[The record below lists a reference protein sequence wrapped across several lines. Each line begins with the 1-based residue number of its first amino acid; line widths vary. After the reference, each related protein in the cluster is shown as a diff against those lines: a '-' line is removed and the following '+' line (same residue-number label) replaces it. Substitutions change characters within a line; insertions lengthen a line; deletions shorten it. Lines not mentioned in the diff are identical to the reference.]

1 MQQGFKTNDR
11 YEILTPNG
19 WESFDGVIKNSGDQ
33 RLSRRVVFDNGESVT
48 ATHDHRFYLP
58 DGSEVKCAEITVGD
72 FLKTLDGG
80 NWEVAEIEEIALQYT
95 YDIFNAQNHVIAVNG
110 GLLSH
115 QCDELAFVEP
125 NIARG
130 FWTSLSPTLST
141 GGKCI
146 ITSTP
151 NTDEDQFAE
160 IWFGAN
166 KQVDAN
172 GNETDLGA
180 NGFKPF
186 LAKWDAHP
194 DRDQAW
200 ADAERASIGDD
211 RFERE
216 HNCCAAETTIRL
228 QRPDGSE
235 FDITIEEFYN
245 RMKYRAEKRL
255 LEEMDRRI
263 PEAHI

>member
-1 MQQGFKTNDR
+1 MYVKNTR
-11 YEILTPNG
+11 YEVWTPDGWQDFNGVRLT
-19 WESFDGVIKNSGDQ
+19 GVKRLFKITTRSGKW
-33 RLSRRVVFDNGESVT
+33 VT
-48 ATHDHRFYLP
+48 ATPEHKFP
-58 DGSEVKCAEITVGD
+58 VGD
-72 FLKTLDGG
+72 KYIRLGDLSVGMHLDTNEGPDQI
-80 NWEVAEIEEIALQYT
+80 VSIEPHGENLA
-95 YDIFNAQNHVIAVNG
+95 YDLVQVGSDHVFYVNG
-110 GLLSH
+110 GVATFN
-115 QCDELAFVEP
+115 CDELAFLEP
-125 NIARG
+125 NIARS